1 MEDYQLKI
9 LTKRSFEELS
19 NDEKKVMNDW
29 CSSEDEFQGLKS
41 LFLVVE
47 SSRISI
53 NENSNT
59 KKRLDELFESK
70 YKTSNG
76 FDWRSFL
83 FPSGVIFFRQPAFQM
98 AIGIVLVFGVSLF
111 FVNQSPV
118 HLAKNEVPKSEKK
131 KSKTKSENKN
141 SQGEQTLKT
150 SSDSKVTTIVNDRNA
165 SNYGTDEI
173 TPALF
178 SEEEFVKLEQP
189 AEAQME
195 DLDGYTSGTFA
206 ADYSLAEEDKDFV
219 TSPIQPV
226 SSNPAILD
234 LLYTTY

>member
-19 NDEKKVMNDW
+19 NDERKVMNEW
-29 CSSEDEFQGLKS
+29 CCSEEEFQGLKS
-41 LFLVVE
+41 LFSVVE

-53 NENSNT
+53 NDNSNT

-98 AIGIVLVFGVSLF
+98 AFGIVLVIGVSLF
-111 FVNQSPV
+111 FVNQTPV
-118 HLAKNEVPKSEKK
+118 QLAKNEVPKSEKK

-141 SQGEQTLKT
+141 SQGEQTLET
-150 SSDSKVTTIVNDRNA
+150 SSDSKVTKIVNDRNV

>member
-41 LFLVVE
+41 LFSVVE

-98 AIGIVLVFGVSLF
+98 AFGIVLVIGVSLF

-118 HLAKNEVPKSEKK
+118 QLAKNGVPKSEKK
-131 KSKTKSENKN
+131 KSNSKSENKN
-141 SQGEQTLKT
+141 SQGEQTLET
-150 SSDSKVTTIVNDRNA
+150 SSDSQVATIVSE
-165 SNYGTDEI
+165 SNVSNIGSDEMATDI
-173 TPALF
+173 V
-178 SEEEFVKLEQP
+178 SEDNFVMLDQP

-195 DLDGYTSGTFA
+195 DFDGYKSGSIA
-206 ADYSLAEEDKDFV
+206 EDYSPMEKDIQFAP
-219 TSPIQPV
+219 TSIQPV
-226 SSNPAILD
+226 SANPSVLD

>member
-41 LFLVVE
+41 LFSVVE

-53 NENSNT
+53 IENSNT

-98 AIGIVLVFGVSLF
+98 AFGIVLVFGVSLF

-118 HLAKNEVPKSEKK
+118 QLAKNEVPKSEKK
-131 KSKTKSENKN
+131 KSKSKSENKN
-141 SQGEQTLKT
+141 SQGEQTLET
-150 SSDSKVTTIVNDRNA
+150 SSEETTIVNDRNV

-178 SEEEFVKLEQP
+178 SEDEFVKLEQP

>member
-19 NDEKKVMNDW
+19 KDEKKEMNDW
-29 CSSEDEFQGLKS
+29 CASDEEFQGLKS
-41 LFLVVE
+41 LFSVVE

-53 NENSNT
+53 NDNSNT

-98 AIGIVLVFGVSLF
+98 AFGIVLVIGVSLF

-118 HLAKNEVPKSEKK
+118 QLAKNEVPNSEKK
-131 KSKTKSENKN
+131 KYKSDSENKK
-141 SQGEQTLKT
+141 SQGEKAFETT
-150 SSDSKVTTIVNDRNA
+150 SDSESYAVVSESNV

-173 TPALF
+173 APTIVYED
-178 SEEEFVKLEQP
+178 SFVMLEQS
-189 AEAQME
+189 AEAEMA
-195 DLDGYTSGTFA
+195 DFKGYTSETFA
-206 ADYSLAEEDKDFV
+206 VDYSLAEEDKDFV
-219 TSPIQPV
+219 ATPIQPV
-226 SSNPAILD
+226 SANPSVLD
-234 LLYTTY
+234 NLFTTY

>member
-19 NDEKKVMNDW
+19 KDEKKEMIDW
-29 CSSEDEFQGLKS
+29 CTSDEEFQGLKS
-41 LFLVVE
+41 LFSVVE

-98 AIGIVLVFGVSLF
+98 AFGVILVLGVSLF

-118 HLAKNEVPKSEKK
+118 QLAKNEVPNSEKK
-131 KSKTKSENKN
+131 KYKSDSENKK
-141 SQGEQTLKT
+141 SQGEKAFETT
-150 SSDSKVTTIVNDRNA
+150 SDSESYAVVNEGNV
-165 SNYGTDEI
+165 SNTGTDEI
-173 TPALF
+173 APALV
-178 SEEEFVKLEQP
+178 SEDIFVKLEQP

-195 DLDGYTSGTFA
+195 DFEGYTSGTFA
-206 ADYSLAEEDKDFV
+206 SGYSLDEEVKDF
-219 TSPIQPV
+219 TAKPIQPV
-226 SSNPAILD
+226 SSNPSVLD

>member
-29 CSSEDEFQGLKS
+29 CSSEEEFQGLKS
-41 LFLVVE
+41 LFSVVE

-98 AIGIVLVFGVSLF
+98 AFGIILVIGVSLF
-111 FVNQSPV
+111 FVNQTPV
-118 HLAKNEVPKSEKK
+118 QLAKNEVPKSEKK
-131 KSKTKSENKN
+131 KSKSSSENKK
-141 SQGEQTLKT
+141 SQEEQTLET
-150 SSDSKVTTIVNDRNA
+150 SLDSEFTAIVNERNV
-165 SNYGTDEI
+165 SNSGTDEI
-173 TPALF
+173 APALV
-178 SEEEFVKLEQP
+178 SEDIFVKLEQP

-195 DLDGYTSGTFA
+195 DLDSYTSGTFA
-206 ADYSLAEEDKDFV
+206 SGYSLDEEVKDF
-219 TSPIQPV
+219 TAKPIQPV
-226 SSNPAILD
+226 SSNPAVLD

>member
-1 MEDYQLKI
+1 
-9 LTKRSFEELS
+9 
-19 NDEKKVMNDW
+19 
-29 CSSEDEFQGLKS
+29 
-41 LFLVVE
+41 VE

-53 NENSNT
+53 IENSNT

-98 AIGIVLVFGVSLF
+98 AFGIVLVIGVSLF
-111 FVNQSPV
+111 FVNQTPV
-118 HLAKNEVPKSEKK
+118 QLAKNEVPKSEKK

-150 SSDSKVTTIVNDRNA
+150 SSDSKVTTIVNDRNV

-195 DLDGYTSGTFA
+195 DLDGYTSGTFVSG
-206 ADYSLAEEDKDFV
+206 YSLAEEDKDF
-219 TSPIQPV
+219 TAKPIQPV
-226 SSNPAILD
+226 SSNPAVLD

>member
-98 AIGIVLVFGVSLF
+98 AFGIVLVIGVSLF
-111 FVNQSPV
+111 FVNQTPV
-118 HLAKNEVPKSEKK
+118 QLAKNEVPKSEKK

-141 SQGEQTLKT
+141 SQGEQTLET
-150 SSDSKVTTIVNDRNA
+150 SSEETTIVNDRNV
-165 SNYGTDEI
+165 SYYGTDEI

-206 ADYSLAEEDKDFV
+206 ADYSLAEDDKDFV

-226 SSNPAILD
+226 SSNPAILERHQ
-234 LLYTTY
+234 